1 MLHILIFPFMRAI
14 SSREL
19 GFGKYIL
26 KEQVIL
32 GDIRPSQ
39 CLGIVIICKTRSG
52 KWQEL
57 SPGVVLRYQREGKK
71 IRVYTCHYQLPMNHV
86 KI

>member
-52 KWQEL
+52 KSCL
-57 SPGVVLRYQREGKK
+57 PVLYLDIKGKEK
-71 IRVYTCHYQLPMNHV
+71 KYGFIHAITNCP
-86 KI
+86 